1 MGATWKLQVAKAP
14 FSKVVGDALR
24 HGPQDVTRR
33 GEKAVVVLST
43 QAYEELTTNL
53 PSFKEFLLSVP
64 KLDEGFEIE
73 RPKDYPRKIEL
84 GLAEKVAYHYQ
95 TRY

>member
-24 HGPQDVTRR
+24 HGPQYVTRC

-53 PSFKEFLLSVP
+53 PSFKEDLLSVP
-64 KLDEGFEIE
+64 KFG
-73 RPKDYPRKIEL
+73 
-84 GLAEKVAYHYQ
+84 
-95 TRY
+95 